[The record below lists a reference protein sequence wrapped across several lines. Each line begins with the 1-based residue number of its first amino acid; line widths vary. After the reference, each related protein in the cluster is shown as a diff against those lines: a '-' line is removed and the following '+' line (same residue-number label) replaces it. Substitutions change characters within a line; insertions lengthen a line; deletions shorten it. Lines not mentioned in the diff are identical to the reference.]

1 MFDNLST
8 APPPPPIMQDELA
21 HYLGSPTEAT
31 SDPIGWWLKNRKAYP
46 CLSHMVLYYLSIPG
60 EFVLPL

>member
-8 APPPPPIMQDELA
+8 APPPPPTMQDELVC
-21 HYLGSPTEAT
+21 YLGSPTEAT
-31 SDPIGWWLKNRKAYP
+31 GDPIGWWLKNHKAYP
-46 CLSHMVLYYLSIPG
+46 CLSCMALDYLSIPG